1 MIVSFRCPTK
11 LKEQIDGYIAADL
24 YPDFSTFCV
33 TALEN
38 QILLEE
44 SHRKTAGQPAS
55 DSAER
60 GFSERIS
67 SNDLSEKGKKHRNSP
82 AAASRIQIPS
92 YPPSP
97 GTPPTEIQRARLVES
112 NRPETIAAP
121 SIPLDLNLARL
132 DGKPP
137 FSLPSLFADVFER
150 DHIVPIDRWLFGQYN
165 RLLPAKV
172 SIRALAVISHE
183 GKDSLTLE
191 SVAPRIAQVA
201 AELGDY
207 LRSLDRRFAN
217 HRDDALAT
225 AFPEGNLE
233 GQKGRLRYQ
242 NHFVGHTVKGE
253 QGGMLVGLKLAQ
265 IHVFKNKPHILP
277 TTAGWDFA
285 RLSNPILDS
294 AIDQNAA
301 KLSEEEIIFLLRH
314 IKDHVPTELFAYHV
328 ILSSICDGKNTPEL
342 LNQDLAKFL
351 SPGKRLDDEQDFLT
365 TQRNGVFGRMTDLG
379 LVSRDRQG
387 TRITYRLTPDG
398 KNFLDDVG
406 KIPSRNDKEGIHV

>member
-1 MIVSFRCPTK
+1 MIVSFRCPARI
-11 LKEQIDGYIAADL
+11 KEQIDNLIAIGF

-38 QILLEE
+38 QLLLEE
-44 SHRKTAGQPAS
+44 SHSKATGQPAPGA
-55 DSAER
+55 AETVLPGR
-60 GFSERIS
+60 VS
-67 SNDLSEKGKKHRNSP
+67 SKHLSGKGKKPLNREEEVSRTHAPTYP
-82 AAASRIQIPS
+82 AP
-92 YPPSP
+92 P
-97 GTPPTEIQRARLVES
+97 GTPPTEIQRARLVETH
-112 NRPETIAAP
+112 RPEITTAP

-137 FSLPSLFADVFER
+137 FSLPSLFADIFQGA
-150 DHIVPIDRWLFGQYN
+150 HIIPIDRWLFGQYN

-183 GKDSLTLE
+183 GKDSLILE
-191 SVAPRIAQVA
+191 SVAPRIAQIA

-285 RLSNPILDS
+285 RLTNPILDS
-294 AIDQNAA
+294 AIDQNAT
-301 KLSEEEIIFLLRH
+301 KLSEEEIRFLLSH
-314 IKDHVPTELFAYHV
+314 IKKHVPTELFAYHL
-328 ILSSICDGKNTPEL
+328 ILSLICDGKNTPEL
-342 LNQDLAKFL
+342 LNQDLARFL
-351 SPGKRLDDEQDFLT
+351 SPGKRLDDEQDFVT
-365 TQRNGVFGRMTDLG
+365 TQRNGVIGRMSDLG
-379 LVSRDRQG
+379 LVGRDRQG
-387 TRITYRLTPDG
+387 TRITYRLTADG
-398 KNFLDDVG
+398 KNFLDEVG
-406 KIPSRNDKEGIHV
+406 KIASWNDKEDIHV